1 MRYEALVVCAV
12 GGSAEDRMY
21 TLRRNGEKHEY
32 PSLDAALAIAV
43 LLVAADRRMV
53 GIDHAGRM
61 VKLVYWSLAKQAPQI
76 L

>member
-1 MRYEALVVCAV
+1 MYWLMRD
-12 GGSAEDRMY
+12 G
-21 TLRRNGEKHEY
+21 TKHGY

-53 GIDHAGRM
+53 GIDHAGSM